1 MYISTSFEGSRLNVR
16 YHWSGDACEHPGEE
30 VRMCLLSDRKQF
42 RVSLDFMKAIY
53 RVLQSLLPEG
63 EQSLRL
69 ANLTLLSFKA
79 VTIPLLTL
87 VVSSN
92 AILLL
97 CVSWYCTSN
106 LG

>member
-1 MYISTSFEGSRLNVR
+1 VR

-42 RVSLDFMKAIY
+42 KVSLGFMKAIY
-53 RVLQSLLPEG
+53 RVLQSRPRERK
-63 EQSLRL
+63 QSLRL
-69 ANLTLLSFKA
+69 ANLSLLSFKA
-79 VTIPLLTL
+79 VTIPLLTV

-97 CVSWYCTSN
+97 CVTWYCTSN
-106 LG
+106 VR